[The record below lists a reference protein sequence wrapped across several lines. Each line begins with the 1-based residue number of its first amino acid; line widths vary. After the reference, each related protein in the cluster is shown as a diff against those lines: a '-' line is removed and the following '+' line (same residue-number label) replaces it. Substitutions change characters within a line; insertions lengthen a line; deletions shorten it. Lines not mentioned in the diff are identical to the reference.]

1 MKYVLDTNI
10 LLFYIR
16 KNQLARWIDQ
26 QYAPLSEENDA
37 ILCVVSN
44 GELASIAL
52 QNDWSDAK
60 KKTIREFTDK
70 LITVDLNDELLTQRY
85 AEIDAYSQGK
95 LKSRKSPFTARNMGK
110 NDLWIAAIASASGA
124 TLLTSDKD
132 FDHLHNVFLTVIWI
146 DPKTNNDKK

>member
-10 LLFYIR
+10 VLFYIR
-16 KNQLARWIDQ
+16 KSQLAHWIDQ

-52 QNDWSDAK
+52 QNGWSDAK
-60 KKTIREFTDK
+60 TKTIREFTNK
-70 LITVDLNDELLTQRY
+70 LIINDLDDESLTKRY

-95 LKSRKSPFTARNMGK
+95 LKNRKGNFTARNMGK
-110 NDLWIAAIASASGA
+110 NDLWIAATASVLGA

-146 DPKTNNDKK
+146 DPKQTTHT